1 MSYELLKGFVSD
13 TKPKPKLSD
22 MMFATMLPR
31 DMRLLNYVENKIA
44 PNVPPIT
51 EMMYTKLSFL
61 PGRKYI
67 KVVYDKSDVAGVMV
81 YTKVDSI
88 VEVNVLGVLPGFED
102 INLEEY
108 MIKYIKTTEQATKS
122 GIDYI
127 VLTFNPPGK
136 DVNQLRANGF
146 YTDIKGR
153 DFLKLNC
160 SAGE

>member
-1 MSYELLKGFVSD
+1 
-13 TKPKPKLSD
+13 
-22 MMFATMLPR
+22 
-31 DMRLLNYVENKIA
+31 
-44 PNVPPIT
+44 
-51 EMMYTKLSFL
+51 
-61 PGRKYI
+61 
-67 KVVYDKSDVAGVMV
+67 MV

-108 MIKYIKTTEQATKS
+108 MIKYIKTTEQATKG

>member
-1 MSYELLKGFVSD
+1 MSYDLLKGFVSD
-13 TKPKPKLSD
+13 TKPKPKLSE

-44 PNVPPIT
+44 PNVPPMT
-51 EMMYTKLSFL
+51 ELMYTKLSFL

-67 KVVYDKSDVAGVMV
+67 KVVHDKSDIAGVMV
-81 YTKVDSI
+81 YTKYNST
-88 VEVNVLGVLPGFED
+88 VEVNVLGVLPGFEN
-102 INLEEY
+102 IGLEEY

-122 GIDYI
+122 GVDYI
-127 VLTFNPPGK
+127 ILTFNPPGK

-146 YTDIKGR
+146 YTDPKGR